1 TTEGPERT
9 PVARG
14 TLAGP
19 ARPGHRPGQGT
30 RADYGV
36 QTGAREMIAREMVAR
51 VGRTIWLAVRT
62 VFRGVRKANNEQVY
76 MWECLLLTS
85 RAAPPTAT
93 GPLRWVPSL
102 DGHQLVGSYLSIQDP
117 SETGS

>member
-1 TTEGPERT
+1 MM
-9 PVARG
+9 VRG
-14 TLAGP
+14 
-19 ARPGHRPGQGT
+19 
-30 RADYGV
+30 
-36 QTGAREMIAREMVAR
+36 MIAR
-51 VGRTIWLAVRT
+51 VGRRIWLAVRAL
-62 VFRGVRKANNEQVY
+62 VRGVRKAQNEQVY